1 MSDKPER
8 LRLIHVPIYASDEI
22 ILRALP
28 LAGSTSQWMRN
39 LIFRQLH
46 LDAQMMQT
54 FSEHAGIGDNGRSGD
69 SEMTREEVRRVIQ
82 DELEPILEKL
92 DESMDKVIDEK
103 LEVMKQAIM
112 QAVQESIKA
121 TFSGQGHVN
130 SGKMVPDLGPESEPE
145 SKPAS
150 ESEIED
156 DIPAWQRALGQGI
169 TAS

>member
-8 LRLIHVPIYASDEI
+8 LRLIHVPIYASDDI

-28 LAGSTSQWMRN
+28 MAGSTSQWMRN
-39 LIFRQLH
+39 LIFRQLQ
-46 LDAQMMQT
+46 LDAQMMQS
-54 FSEHAGIGDNGRSGD
+54 FSEHAGIGDNGGSGD
-69 SEMTREEVRRVIQ
+69 SEMSREEVRRVIQ
-82 DELEPILEKL
+82 NELEPILEKL
-92 DESMDKVIDEK
+92 DESMDKVIDGK

-121 TFSGQGHVN
+121 TFTGQGPVN
-130 SGKMVPDLGPESEPE
+130 SGKMVPDPGTESEPE
-145 SKPAS
+145 SEP
-150 ESEIED
+150 EIED